1 MGPPTVLV
9 LAAGTGSRFAALLRQ
24 AEVLEVPVDDLGCL
38 LDVDT
43 VADLEALR
51 GRP

>member
-1 MGPPTVLV
+1 MRPSTVLV

-51 GRP
+51 GWP